1 MRMLKEVCRP
11 EKSILTLNGI
21 GVCFRFD
28 VSKLFP
34 RTNRDESTFMEKKGR
49 LMARDSSSSLFSKRE
64 RESFSRA
71 VSRSSPLLE
80 EISLVRRS
88 IFFVEFRDEGN
99 FVDSSRHVLKSITLD
114 DGHGSHLGVWHPSRW
129 RHT

>member
-1 MRMLKEVCRP
+1 MLKEVCRP

-49 LMARDSSSSLFSKRE
+49 RVIRLLRYSPRE
-64 RESFSRA
+64 REFLESCFSIF
-71 VSRSSPLLE
+71 SSPGGDLPCSTLDLL
-80 EISLVRRS
+80 RR
-88 IFFVEFRDEGN
+88 VQRRREFR
-99 FVDSSRHVLKSITLD
+99 R
-114 DGHGSHLGVWHPSRW
+114 
-129 RHT
+129 

>member
-64 RESFSRA
+64 RELFLDL
-71 VSRSSPLLE
+71 LLE

>member
-1 MRMLKEVCRP
+1 MLKEVCRP

-64 RESFSRA
+64 REFLESCFSIF
-71 VSRSSPLLE
+71 SSPGGDLPCSTLDLL
-80 EISLVRRS
+80 RR
-88 IFFVEFRDEGN
+88 IQRRREFR
-99 FVDSSRHVLKSITLD
+99 R
-114 DGHGSHLGVWHPSRW
+114 
-129 RHT
+129 

>member
-64 RESFSRA
+64 RELFLDLLLSWRRSPLFDA
-71 VSRSSPLLE
+71 RSSSSSSE
-80 EISLVRRS
+80 TKGISWIVAATFLNR
-88 IFFVEFRDEGN
+88 
-99 FVDSSRHVLKSITLD
+99 
-114 DGHGSHLGVWHPSRW
+114 
-129 RHT
+129 